1 MKNIRIYLLVLCTV
15 TFAIVSFLL
24 SGSPSSAATAGKDV
38 VVINTQ
44 SNPVPVAAQG
54 ATTVTGTVAVS
65 NFPGSFAVS
74 NFPNSQRVEVTNFPN
89 TQHVSVSNFPDTQ
102 SVLVSNFPDAQ
113 EVKPVGT
120 PITLR
125 NDSGI
130 YNSRTRRFPLTT
142 DGLGGPNATPLNGR
156 LAIGSITVTGLG
168 TDQED
173 RAFVDLMM
181 TDCSGNDIERL
192 NEVSII
198 AGETVHVDYPTPQLT
213 PSDGPS
219 NRFCVSVI
227 VNNEQDFPGRVP
239 VYVTLVG
246 NLR

>member
-1 MKNIRIYLLVLCTV
+1 M
-15 TFAIVSFLL
+15 FAAVSFFL
-24 SGSPSSAATAGKDV
+24 SGSSSSAAASKDV
-38 VVINTQ
+38 VVVNTQ
-44 SNPVPVAAQG
+44 ANPVPVAAQG
-54 ATTVTGTVAVS
+54 TTAVAGSVSVS
-65 NFPGSFAVS
+65 NFPASFAVS
-74 NFPNSQRVEVTNFPN
+74 NFPNSQQVEVANFPN
-89 TQHVSVSNFPDTQ
+89 TQRVSVANFPDTQ

-113 EVKPVGT
+113 EVKPAGT

-130 YNSRTRRFPLTT
+130 YNGMTRRFPLTT

-156 LAIGSITVTGLG
+156 LAIGSITVTALWDGR
-168 TDQED
+168 DDD

-192 NEVSII
+192 NEVQVIS
-198 AGETVHVDYPTPQLT
+198 GETVHVDYPTPQLT
-213 PSDGPS
+213 PWDGPS
-219 NRFCVSVI
+219 NHFCIAVI
-227 VNNEQDFPGRVP
+227 VNNEQDFPGRLP